1 MRINKLIDIQN
12 LEVKQENDE
21 MIIEGYA
28 STFGNVDSC
37 NDIMMKGCFG
47 NIDASKVSFLY
58 QHDMKQLV
66 GPIRQLYEDEKGL
79 FFSAKISNTEKG
91 RDYYTLCKDGAIRS
105 LSIGFVVN
113 KGGYEYRDG
122 IRYVKS
128 VKLWE
133 VSLVSIPANDQAVIY
148 SVKGLDATNK
158 RDLEQGLKMLGL
170 SIKEAKTLISG
181 GYSALENLRDAGKNS
196 QDENQDEAI
205 NLVKEFNQL
214 LKKEKHN
221 DR

>member
-28 STFGNVDSC
+28 STFGNVDSYG
-37 NDIMMKGCFG
+37 DVMVKGCFG
-47 NIDASKVSFLY
+47 TFNAKKVSFLY
-58 QHDMKQLV
+58 QHDMTK
-66 GPIRQLYEDEKGL
+66 PIGVIKELYEDQKGL
-79 FFSAKISNTEKG
+79 FISAKISNTEKG
-91 RDYYTLCKDGAIRS
+91 KEIYTLCKDGAIHS
-105 LSIGFVVN
+105 FSIGFTIN
-113 KGGYEYRDG
+113 KGGFDYKDG
-122 IRYVKS
+122 IRYLKS

-133 VSLVSIPANDQAVIY
+133 VSLVSIPANDQAEIY

-181 GYSALENLRDAGKNS
+181 GYSALENLRDVGKC
-196 QDENQDEAI
+196 QDENQDEI
-205 NLVKEFNQL
+205 VNE
-214 LKKEKHN
+214 LKNFIKTIKGETK
-221 DR
+221 

>member
-28 STFGNVDSC
+28 STFGNADSY
-37 NDIMMKGCFG
+37 NDIMVKGCFA
-47 NIDASKVSFLY
+47 NLDASKVSFLY
-58 QHDMKQLV
+58 QHDMGKVLGPIKQLYV
-66 GPIRQLYEDEKGL
+66 DEKGL
-79 FFSAKISNTEKG
+79 FISAKISNTEKG

-105 LSIGFVVN
+105 FSIGFTIN
-113 KGGYEYRDG
+113 KGGYEYKDG
-122 IRYVKS
+122 IRYIKS

-133 VSLVSIPANDQAVIY
+133 VSLVSIPANDQAEIY

-181 GYSALENLRDAGKNS
+181 GYSALENLRDVGKS
-196 QDENQDEAI
+196 QDENQDEI
-205 NLVKEFNQL
+205 VNE
-214 LKKEKHN
+214 LKNFIKTIKGETK
-221 DR
+221 